1 VNKVTITAI
10 ISIVSSVMLGI
21 GFGIVFILPMVVRIL
36 SWYSPDSETV
46 IEEAMDSPLME
57 STLLTL
63 SSILLILGLI
73 GLGIHGLLKNKLEL
87 RPRQI

>member
-1 VNKVTITAI
+1 
-10 ISIVSSVMLGI
+10 MLGI
-21 GFGIVFILPMVVRIL
+21 GLGIVFIPPVVVEYLI
-36 SWYSPDSETV
+36 SYSPDSG
-46 IEEAMDSPLME
+46 IEEAIDSPLME